1 MRSQLHAQFLH
12 SRIEACSFHAQ
23 NLCRPFLAA
32 DLATGLLDIESS
44 SRVTLQELMQIAADI
59 HVCLRTT
66 QIHESQQF
74 LLGIL
79 PFRAAVLKEFLRPG
93 QQLLLPVLDLV
104 GVDVELLGQI
114 RQGTIESAKEL
125 RISFDVQFLI

>member
-1 MRSQLHAQFLH
+1 M
-12 SRIEACSFHAQ
+12 
-23 NLCRPFLAA
+23 
-32 DLATGLLDIESS
+32 
-44 SRVTLQELMQIAADI
+44 MQTAADI

-66 QIHESQQF
+66 QIHESQKL

-79 PFRAAVLKEFLRPG
+79 PFRAAVLEEFLRPG
-93 QQLLLPVLDLV
+93 QQPLLPVLDLV